1 MNDKLKASEIGA
13 ELADKAGAR
22 SVDATEWIKRCVK
35 ADIIPPDGETW
46 GRGGKTWL
54 FPRSTPA
61 IAAVLFWLFQNAG
74 IRDRRDLRGIWNFFA
89 VPHHDGGEPAITH
102 IMAEIAAGRTAWL
115 ICTRWGDRQSG
126 DSRFG
131 VSLRF
136 EEDGDRPIAPPV
148 PGYEPLADLVLD
160 LGHLL
165 SRFVFEP
172 PAKSEVN

>member
-1 MNDKLKASEIGA
+1 VEDKLKTSQIGA
-13 ELADKAGAR
+13 ELAEKAG
-22 SVDATEWIKRCVK
+22 SDTVDATEAFKRLVRTG
-35 ADIIPPDGETW
+35 AVPPDGETW
-46 GRGGKTWL
+46 GRGGKAWL

-61 IAAVLFWLFQNAG
+61 IAAVMLWLFQNAG
-74 IRDRRDLRGIWNFFA
+74 IRDRSDLRGIWNFFA

-115 ICTRWGDRQSG
+115 ICTRWGDRQTG

-136 EEDGDRPIAPPV
+136 EEERDRPLEPPI
-148 PGYEPLADLVLD
+148 PGFEPIADLVLD

-172 PAKSEVN
+172 PAKSQVN